1 MHRILYR
8 RFIRIKTKVQTIC
21 AYILNQ
27 HKYSIAYF
35 LTKIDRIE
43 TTLDGK
49 LYIVDFK
56 TGKNAISLEDAKT
69 DAQMQ
74 IYQYAVGEESA
85 GASLVYLDHDLK
97 GIKTRD
103 QAPIDRAEVE
113 ERIKTT
119 AVKMG
124 GKSYIAIQNK
134 NCQFCSVNTSC
145 PVQIEGRGLYG

>member
-1 MHRILYR
+1 MFHI
-8 RFIRIKTKVQTIC
+8 
-21 AYILNQ
+21 
-27 HKYSIAYF
+27 
-35 LTKIDRIE
+35 
-43 TTLDGK
+43 
-49 LYIVDFK
+49 DFK
-56 TGKNAISLEDAKT
+56 TGKTRISIPDAQT

-74 IYQYAVGEESA
+74 IYQYAVGPDAA

-124 GKSYIAIQNK
+124 GKTYIALQNK